1 MNVNHKSFI
10 MLRRGLMEHLE
21 DGTMN
26 GRELAVYVS
35 IHYWADFKCGI
46 AWKMSAPFLARFLHE
61 KELIVKRCLK
71 SLSDKEYI
79 KRFNHRGQRTYYP
92 ILINNYELRK
102 EVYTRTDKAID
113 LSGLWIRATF
123 NGTLTVLKETFNCPL
138 NELKVS
144 PIKEVYN
151 LTSIHFEKEQE

>member
-1 MNVNHKSFI
+1 

-21 DGTMN
+21 SGEMN
-26 GRELAVYVS
+26 GRELSVYVS
-35 IHYWADFKCGI
+35 AHYWADFKCGI

-61 KELIVKRCLK
+61 KEQIVKRCLK
-71 SLSDKEYI
+71 SLSDKGYI

-92 ILINNYELRK
+92 ILINNYEIQK
-102 EVYTRTDKAID
+102 DVFTRADKTLD
-113 LSGLWIRATF
+113 LKGLYIRATF
-123 NGTLTVLKETFNCPL
+123 NGTLTVLKQTFNCPL

-151 LTSIHFEKEQE
+151 LTCEYIENKNIITSELFK